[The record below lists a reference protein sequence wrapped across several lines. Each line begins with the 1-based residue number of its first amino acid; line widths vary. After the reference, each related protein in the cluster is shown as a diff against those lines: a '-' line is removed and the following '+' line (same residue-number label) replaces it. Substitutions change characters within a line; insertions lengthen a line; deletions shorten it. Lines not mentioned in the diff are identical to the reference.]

1 MQRPVV
7 LMNTKSKRVRGR
19 GGSPAFE
26 DVGGER
32 EEGAEALRRPAAE
45 EGAEALRRPAA
56 EEGAEALHRPAAE
69 EGVEA
74 LHWPAVEEGVKAL
87 RQPGTV
93 ENAVME
99 VTAIWISRHQDLH
112 GKEDGCASRP
122 SRAGR
127 RRAAASPNAL
137 GRASLVS
144 GGA

>member
-7 LMNTKSKRVRGR
+7 LTNTKSKRVRGR

-45 EGAEALRRPAA
+45 EGVEALRRPAA
-56 EEGAEALHRPAAE
+56 EEGVEALRRPAAE
-69 EGVEA
+69 EGV
-74 LHWPAVEEGVKAL
+74 KAL
-87 RQPGTV
+87 RRPGTV
-93 ENAVME
+93 ENVVTE
-99 VTAIWISRHQDLH
+99 VTTGWISRHQDLH
-112 GKEDGCASRP
+112 GEEDGCASRP

-127 RRAAASPNAL
+127 RRVATSSNAL